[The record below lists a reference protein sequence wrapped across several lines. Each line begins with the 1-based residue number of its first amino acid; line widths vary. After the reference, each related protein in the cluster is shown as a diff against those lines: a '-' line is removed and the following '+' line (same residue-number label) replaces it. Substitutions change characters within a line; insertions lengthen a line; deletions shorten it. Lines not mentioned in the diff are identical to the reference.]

1 MAEKISRLQNIQDD
15 RVYIF
20 HGTGD
25 ETVRPGAAEVLED
38 FYAELGIS
46 DPASQILSKTDLNA
60 THALASDHSGTPC
73 GEHNDELYI
82 ENCDYERLKRNQSST
97 DSKFPNNFFSP
108 FFMLDHLLG
117 GGLNLPVPPGSY
129 LGQIE
134 EFDQEEFFLLD
145 PHSYSMNEFGC

>member
-25 ETVRPGAAEVLED
+25 ETVRPGAAEALED

-97 DSKFPNNFFSP
+97 DSKFPNNFLVRSSCWIICWVGDSTCRCLPAPIWARSRNSTRRNFFSSTRTP
-108 FFMLDHLLG
+108 TA
-117 GGLNLPVPPGSY
+117 
-129 LGQIE
+129 
-134 EFDQEEFFLLD
+134 
-145 PHSYSMNEFGC
+145 